1 MKHITT
7 YILAM
12 GIGLAGLTSC
22 SDSWLETNSTQATEG
37 NTLFATTSNA
47 RLAINGLCRTMV
59 QQHSYYGQ
67 SFNGEGTM
75 KLLLRR
81 ISGRNIFLSV
91 HGSRVVSS
99 DER

>member
-37 NTLFATTSNA
+37 NTLFATTSNESMDFVVPWFSSIVIMDKV
-47 RLAINGLCRTMV
+47 LTEKV
-59 QQHSYYGQ
+59 Q
-67 SFNGEGTM
+67 
-75 KLLLRR
+75 
-81 ISGRNIFLSV
+81 
-91 HGSRVVSS
+91 
-99 DER
+99 

>member
-47 RLAINGLCRTMV
+47 VWQSMDFVVPWFSSIVIMDKVLTGKV
-59 QQHSYYGQ
+59 Q
-67 SFNGEGTM
+67 
-75 KLLLRR
+75 
-81 ISGRNIFLSV
+81 
-91 HGSRVVSS
+91 
-99 DER
+99 